1 MISNFFSTLFF
12 LLSFAFTLAQ
22 SNNAIIDS
30 LMSQDN
36 ITFYQNIE
44 YGENERN
51 KLDIIIPKSNSK
63 TPLVIYLHGGGYKG
77 GKKEHSFRKNSIGR
91 INEILNNKIAF
102 ATINYSFLNN
112 EDGLISSLND
122 AKLALQFLKYNHNK
136 FNLDKNR
143 VVIWGV
149 SSGAN
154 SVLWLGLSDDMADL
168 KSENKV
174 LRESTRVQGI
184 VSVNGAHSFNSQNW
198 KKMINMSDK
207 IFDFM
212 IKRFLKYPGM
222 DVDKWLVNYKLKKY
236 QEAIDYFDFMDSS
249 DPPMLVANYG
259 DMVPKSISS
268 FNHHPIH
275 AKYLKQRADSLSIE
289 NYVFAPKLG
298 IESKDINGILD
309 FILKQLTD
317 R

>member
-1 MISNFFSTLFF
+1 MISNFYSTLFF

-22 SNNAIIDS
+22 SNNTLIDS

-44 YGENERN
+44 YGENKRN

-77 GKKEHSFRKNSIGR
+77 GKKEHSYRKNNIGR
-91 INEILNNKIAF
+91 ISEILNNKIAF

-259 DMVPKSISS
+259 DMVPKSLSS

-298 IESKDINGILD
+298 IENKDINGILD

-317 R
+317 

>member
-44 YGENERN
+44 YGKNERN

-77 GKKEHSFRKNSIGR
+77 GKKEHIYRKNNIGR
-91 INEILNNKIAF
+91 ISEILNNKIAF

-136 FNLDKNR
+136 FNLNKNK

-212 IKRFLKYPGM
+212 IKRFLKYAGM
-222 DVDKWLVNYKLKKY
+222 EVDKWLVNYILKKY
-236 QEAIDYFDFMDSS
+236 QETIDYFDFMDSS

-275 AKYLKQRADSLSIE
+275 AKYLMQRADSLSIE
-289 NYVFAPKLG
+289 NYVFAPELG

>member
-1 MISNFFSTLFF
+1 MISNFYSTLFF
-12 LLSFAFTLAQ
+12 LLSFAFTVAQ
-22 SNNAIIDS
+22 SKNTVVDS
-30 LMSQDN
+30 LISKDY

-44 YGENERN
+44 YGKNERN
-51 KLDIIIPKSNSK
+51 KLDILIPKSDSK

-77 GKKEHSFRKNSIGR
+77 GKKENSYRKNNIER
-91 INEILNNKIAF
+91 ISEILNNKIAF
-102 ATINYSFLNN
+102 ATINYTFLNN
-112 EDGLISSLND
+112 ENGLISSLND
-122 AKLALQFLKYNHNK
+122 AKLALQFLRYNHDK

-143 VVIWGV
+143 VVVWGV

-154 SVLWLGLSDDMADL
+154 SVLWLGLSDDMANP

-184 VSVNGAHSFNSQNW
+184 VSINGAHSFNSQNW

-212 IKRFLKYPGM
+212 IKRFLRYPGM
-222 DVDKWLVNYKLKKY
+222 DVDKWLVHYKLKKY

-259 DMVPKSISS
+259 DMVPKSLSS

-289 NYVFAPKLG
+289 NYVFAPELG
-298 IESKDINGILD
+298 IESKDMNGILD
-309 FILKQLTD
+309 FILKQLSD
-317 R
+317 L

>member
-1 MISNFFSTLFF
+1 MISNFYSTLFF
-12 LLSFAFTLAQ
+12 LLSFAFTVAQ
-22 SNNAIIDS
+22 SKNTVVDS
-30 LMSQDN
+30 LISKDY

-44 YGENERN
+44 YGKNERN
-51 KLDIIIPKSNSK
+51 KLDILIPKSDSK

-77 GKKEHSFRKNSIGR
+77 GKKENSYRKNNIER
-91 INEILNNKIAF
+91 ISEILNNKIAF
-102 ATINYSFLNN
+102 ATINYTFLNN
-112 EDGLISSLND
+112 ENGLISSLND
-122 AKLALQFLKYNHNK
+122 AKLALQFLRYNHDK

-143 VVIWGV
+143 VVVWGV

-154 SVLWLGLSDDMADL
+154 SVLWLGLSDDMANP

-184 VSVNGAHSFNSQNW
+184 VSINGAHSFNSQNW

-212 IKRFLKYPGM
+212 IKRFLRYPGM
-222 DVDKWLVNYKLKKY
+222 DVDKWLVHYKLKKY
-236 QEAIDYFDFMDSS
+236 QEEIDYFDFMDSS
-249 DPPMLVANYG
+249 DPPMFVANYG
-259 DMVPKSISS
+259 DMVPKSLSS

-289 NYVFAPKLG
+289 NYVFAPELG

-309 FILKQLTD
+309 FILKQLSD
-317 R
+317 L

>member
-44 YGENERN
+44 YGKNERN

-77 GKKEHSFRKNSIGR
+77 GKKEHTYRKNNIGR
-91 INEILNNKIAF
+91 ISEILNNKIAF

-136 FNLDKNR
+136 FNLDYNI

-275 AKYLKQRADSLSIE
+275 AKYLMQRADSLSIE

>member
-44 YGENERN
+44 YGKNERN

-77 GKKEHSFRKNSIGR
+77 GKKEHTYRKNNIGR
-91 INEILNNKIAF
+91 ISEILNNKIAF

-136 FNLDKNR
+136 FNLDKNK

-249 DPPMLVANYG
+249 DPPMFVANYG

-275 AKYLKQRADSLSIE
+275 AKYLMQRADSLSIE
-289 NYVFAPKLG
+289 NYVFAPELG

>member
-44 YGENERN
+44 YGINERN
-51 KLDIIIPKSNSK
+51 QLDIIIPKSNSK

-77 GKKEHSFRKNSIGR
+77 GKKEHTYRKNNIGR
-91 INEILNNKIAF
+91 ISEILNNKIAF

-154 SVLWLGLSDDMADL
+154 SVLWLGLSDDMADP

>member
-22 SNNAIIDS
+22 SNNSIVDS
-30 LMSQDN
+30 LIGKDN

-44 YGENERN
+44 YGKNERN

-77 GKKEHSFRKNSIGR
+77 GKKEHIYRKNNIGR
-91 INEILNNKIAF
+91 ISEILNNKIAF

-136 FNLDKNR
+136 FNLDKNK

-249 DPPMLVANYG
+249 DPPMFVANYG
-259 DMVPKSISS
+259 DMVPKSLSS

-275 AKYLKQRADSLSIE
+275 AIYLKQRADSLSIE
-289 NYVFAPKLG
+289 NYVFAPELG

-309 FILKQLTD
+309 FILKQLTV

>member
-1 MISNFFSTLFF
+1 M
-12 LLSFAFTLAQ
+12 
-22 SNNAIIDS
+22 
-30 LMSQDN
+30 
-36 ITFYQNIE
+36 
-44 YGENERN
+44 
-51 KLDIIIPKSNSK
+51 
-63 TPLVIYLHGGGYKG
+63 VIYLHGGGYKG
-77 GKKEHSFRKNSIGR
+77 GKKEHSYRKNKIGR
-91 INEILNNKIAF
+91 ISEILNNKIAF
-102 ATINYSFLNN
+102 AAINYSFLNN

-198 KKMINMSDK
+198 KKMINMSDQ

-222 DVDKWLVNYKLKKY
+222 DVDKCCLLYT
-236 QEAIDYFDFMDSS
+236 S
-249 DPPMLVANYG
+249 DA
-259 DMVPKSISS
+259 
-268 FNHHPIH
+268 
-275 AKYLKQRADSLSIE
+275 AD
-289 NYVFAPKLG
+289 
-298 IESKDINGILD
+298 D
-309 FILKQLTD
+309 Q
-317 R
+317 

>member
-12 LLSFAFTLAQ
+12 LLSFATLAQ
-22 SNNAIIDS
+22 SNNPIIDS

-77 GKKEHSFRKNSIGR
+77 GKKEHSYRKNNIGR
-91 INEILNNKIAF
+91 ISEILNNKIAF
-102 ATINYSFLNN
+102 AAINYSFLNN

-168 KSENKV
+168 KSENIV

-198 KKMINMSDK
+198 KKMINMSDQ

-222 DVDKWLVNYKLKKY
+222 DVDKWFVNYKLKKY

-249 DPPMLVANYG
+249 DPPILVAN
-259 DMVPKSISS
+259 
-268 FNHHPIH
+268 
-275 AKYLKQRADSLSIE
+275 
-289 NYVFAPKLG
+289 
-298 IESKDINGILD
+298 
-309 FILKQLTD
+309 
-317 R
+317 